1 MNYLDAAKT
10 VFDVEI
16 EALKKTRDSLDETFV
31 SILYEV
37 TECTGKVIIT
47 GMGKPGHIARKIS
60 ATMASLGTPSF
71 YLHPAEA
78 LHGDLGMLSKEDIVI
93 AISFSG
99 ESEEVTRLI
108 PNIKAIGAKLI
119 AISGNANSTLVK
131 HSDIYQLFPEFNEA
145 CLLKLAP
152 TSSTTAALVYGDALA
167 VVASLKY
174 GFTEKNY
181 GLFHPAGSLGKKL
194 FIKVKDVMSSGNE
207 NAIIYKGD
215 TLKNAIV
222 ELGNKGLGIITVV
235 DHNKII
241 LGVLTDGDLRRQLE
255 KGVDIYKLRIDDV
268 LTKKPIVISQELL
281 AVEALKILKDK
292 NISSAPVWDE
302 NKTVVGTIRLQDI
315 LNQGII

>member
-1 MNYLDAAKT
+1 
-10 VFDVEI
+10 
-16 EALKKTRDSLDETFV
+16 
-31 SILYEV
+31 
-37 TECTGKVIIT
+37 
-47 GMGKPGHIARKIS
+47 
-60 ATMASLGTPSF
+60 
-71 YLHPAEA
+71 
-78 LHGDLGMLSKEDIVI
+78 MLSKEDIVI